1 MTPVMSPIS
10 SPSTPASIPL
20 AAPARNTGRWAE
32 AGLLVIALLL
42 GLSGFLLTALNR
54 TGSSPGQFLSLS
66 GCLVVAAVVVH
77 LWVRR
82 TAPWADPVILPAAVA
97 LNGLG
102 LAMIQRLDMAYE
114 ILERTHNYAAKQAM
128 WTGVGIVLFCA
139 MLLVRDYRLLVF
151 VNYTC

>member
-1 MTPVMSPIS
+1 M
-10 SPSTPASIPL
+10 
-20 AAPARNTGRWAE
+20 
-32 AGLLVIALLL
+32 
-42 GLSGFLLTALNR
+42 
-54 TGSSPGQFLSLS
+54 
-66 GCLVVAAVVVH
+66 VAAVVVH

-128 WTGVGIVLFCA
+128 WTGVGIVLCLF
-139 MLLVRDYRLLVF
+139 LLLGC
-151 VNYTC
+151 NNS